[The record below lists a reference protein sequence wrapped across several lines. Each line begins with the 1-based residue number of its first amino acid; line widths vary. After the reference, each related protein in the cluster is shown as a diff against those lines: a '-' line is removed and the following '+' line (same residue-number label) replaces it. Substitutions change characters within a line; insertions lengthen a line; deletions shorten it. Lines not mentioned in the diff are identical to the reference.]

1 MLYSKHTI
9 KCVNDMPVKVPYIVI
24 CN

>member
-1 MLYSKHTI
+1 
-9 KCVNDMPVKVPYIVI
+9 MPVKVPYIVI